1 MYYLFLYIKR
11 KSEEILKGKTSMLPF
26 KLIDKKYNRIL
37 KGAFLCLGS
46 IVA

>member
-1 MYYLFLYIKR
+1 M
-11 KSEEILKGKTSMLPF
+11 
-26 KLIDKKYNRIL
+26 L